1 MNHETTT
8 PASTTPAPARTVPP
22 LSAIAITYGI
32 VLRQLV
38 TKGRIIA
45 LLLVGVLVAVVAGAV
60 GAADDLDDPLE
71 AGVRVIADLGFI
83 ALVPIV
89 ALVFASAALGDL
101 REDGTLVYLWLRPID
116 RWPVV
121 VGAWAAAITVSLP
134 LTIVP
139 LVVSST
145 LVDGGS
151 TLVTATVLATV
162 VGVICYSALFVL
174 AGLLVKNSIVWGLA
188 YILIWEGIIAALGSL
203 AAKLAIRG
211 YTRSII
217 TDRTG
222 VDLELGDLPLAAG
235 VIVPLVAAFVLLV
248 LAGVRLRSM
257 EIA

>member
-1 MNHETTT
+1 MNNETTR
-8 PASTTPAPARTVPP
+8 ASTTTPAPARTVPP

-45 LLLVGVLVAVVAGAV
+45 LLLVGALVAVVAGAV
-60 GAADDLDDPLE
+60 GAADDIDDPLE

-188 YILIWEGIIAALGSL
+188 YILIWEGIIAALGSF

-248 LAGVRLRSM
+248 LAAVRLRSM